1 MYVYAFS
8 LGLLVVVH
16 GTFSSDNKV
25 LSYPVTSRE
34 HARSEKR
41 IDNSEQ
47 QQNGKE
53 KIKTGP
59 KLREDLTCIRNFC

>member
-34 HARSEKR
+34 HVRSEKR

-59 KLREDLTCIRNFC
+59 KLREDVTCIRNFC